1 MPSSLNRRCFLAG
14 AAAVTTAPVLSREI
28 ETGAADSSAGPF
40 RYCLNTSTIR
50 GQNLGIV
57 AEVEI
62 AAKAGYD
69 AIEPWIRELD
79 DYVKQGGLLPD
90 LKKRIADAGLTV
102 ESAIGFAP
110 FLHEDEAE
118 RKKGLEEAKRSM
130 DLVRAIGGTRIAAP
144 PVGVTDKS
152 GLDLLK
158 LADRY
163 RALCEL
169 GQRLGV
175 VPQLELWGFSK
186 TLCRLGEVAF
196 VGIEAAHPAACF
208 LLDVYHIH
216 KGGSDFS
223 GLEFFPSHRMFCLHV
238 NDYPAAPP
246 RAEIT
251 DAHRVYPGDGV
262 APNREIYR
270 MLRDIG
276 YRGVLSLELFNRDYW
291 KQDAAEV
298 AATGLRKMKETV
310 AKSLE

>member
-1 MPSSLNRRCFLAG
+1 MSLPLTRRHFLAG
-14 AAAVTTAPVLSREI
+14 TTAAVASTSLANSAVHAEDKP
-28 ETGAADSSAGPF
+28 ADPF

-57 AEVEI
+57 AEVDL

-69 AIEPWIRELD
+69 GIEPWIRELD
-79 DYVKQGGLLPD
+79 DYVEQGRSLSD
-90 LKKRIADAGLTV
+90 LQKRIADAGLQV
-102 ESAIGFAP
+102 ESAIGFAA

-130 DLVRAIGGTRIAAP
+130 DMVLAIGGTRIAAP
-144 PVGVTDKS
+144 PVGVTDKT
-152 GLDLLK
+152 GLDLLQ

-169 GQRLGV
+169 GQSLGV
-175 VPQLELWGFSK
+175 RPQLELWGFSK

-196 VGIEAAHPAACF
+196 VGIEAAHPLACF
-208 LLDVYHIH
+208 LLDIYHIH

-223 GLEFFPSHRMFCLHV
+223 GLGFFPTDRMFCLHV

-246 RAEIT
+246 RVEIS

-262 APNREIYR
+262 APNGEIYR
-270 MLRDIG
+270 LLRDRG

-291 KQDAAEV
+291 QQDAGEV
-298 AATGLRKMKETV
+298 ARTGLRKMKETV
-310 AKSLE
+310 AKALA